1 MHQSVL
7 DFGQRELAG
16 LDLEG
21 QLVIE
26 VGSLNVNGSLRPFVE
41 AAHPEAYWGIDLV
54 AGPGVDVVGDFCDY
68 YCSPNVDLII
78 CTEMLEHAP
87 DWRKA
92 ITKMKHALR
101 PGGVILLT
109 TRSIGF
115 ARHHEHPGDFWRF
128 SMPQIADIFG
138 DFWVETLEPDPGGSG
153 GGPGVFLKAR
163 KPHNWVEKDL
173 SGIEVYSM
181 MENEPA

>member
-7 DFGQRELAG
+7 DFGQRELSAVDISG
-16 LDLEG
+16 KF
-21 QLVIE
+21 VVE
-26 VGSLNVNGSLRPFVE
+26 VGSLNVNGSLRQYVE
-41 AAHPEAYWGIDLV
+41 SLGPMDYYGVDMV
-54 AGPGVDVVGDFCDY
+54 SGPGVDRVCDFCDTGAGLTA
-68 YCSPNVDLII
+68 NLII

-92 ITKMKHALR
+92 VDKMKRTLD
-101 PGGVILLT
+101 PGGVLILT

-128 SMPQIADIFG
+128 SVQQMADMFS
-138 DFWVETLEPDPGGSG
+138 DFHIEAIQPDPGGSG
-153 GGPGVFLKAR
+153 GGPGVFLRAR
-163 KPHNWVEKDL
+163 KPEDWVAKDL

-181 MENEPA
+181 ENE